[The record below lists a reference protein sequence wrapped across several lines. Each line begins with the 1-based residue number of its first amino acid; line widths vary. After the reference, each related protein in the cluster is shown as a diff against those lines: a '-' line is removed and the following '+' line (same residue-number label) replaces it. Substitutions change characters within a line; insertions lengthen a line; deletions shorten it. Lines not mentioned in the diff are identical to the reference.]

1 VLATHPPRTLG
12 ITVTRGTAALELAL
26 VMSQATR
33 ANDAARLRELR
44 AARTARE
51 AGGAGPIS

>member
-1 VLATHPPRTLG
+1 MLATHPPRTYGL
-12 ITVTRGTAALELAL
+12 TVVRGTAALELAL

-44 AARTARE
+44 AARTAPE
-51 AGGAGPIS
+51 PGGAGPIS